1 MSSCPPAGTVANIRR
16 MIRWLKQQLQTTP
29 NGRSLPLN
37 YRAAAVLLPLYEQ
50 NGRFHLLYTRR
61 TDLLPTHKGQVA
73 FPGGK
78 LNGHE
83 ETAVAAAL
91 RETHEEVGI
100 LPHDVEVLG
109 CLEPV
114 ETNYGRFVVTPVVGR
129 IPWPYPLQINR
140 AEVATTF
147 GVPLPWLL
155 NPANIDY
162 QAEHR
167 YTFRPYAGETIWGLT
182 GWITTNF
189 LQLLQPAVNEIE
201 D

>member
-1 MSSCPPAGTVANIRR
+1 MVETV
-16 MIRWLKQQLQTTP
+16 LLSQLRLVLQPTVSYTG
-29 NGRSLPLN
+29 NNKHG

-50 NGRFHLLYTRR
+50 NGRLHLLYTRR

-78 LNGHE
+78 LNGGG

-91 RETHEEVGI
+91 REAHEEVGI
-100 LPHDVEVLG
+100 APHDVDVLG
-109 CLEPV
+109 CMEPV
-114 ETNYGRFVVTPVVGR
+114 ETSYGRFVVTPIVGI
-129 IPWPYPLQINR
+129 IPWPYPLHINH

-147 GVPLPWLL
+147 GVPLTWLL
-155 NPANIDY
+155 NPANINH

-167 YTFRPYAGETIWGLT
+167 YTYLPYAGETIWGLT
-182 GWITTNF
+182 GWITTSF
-189 LQLLQPAVNEIE
+189 LQLLQPAATEIG